1 MRWAWAAGAAAR
13 MRCHAIAE
21 LGGRDQS
28 ASWPT
33 ALERSPLTRFPA
45 AAPAP
50 PTGASTIRLSDVPTG
65 APGDRVTSG
74 GDTQS
79 WMGIRKQRGRA
90 QHMNSE
96 SPIDFELRPL
106 MSAQRVLDG
115 EIMQS
120 EALLH
125 RAQQPPIRV
134 VQADPDEAAVRD
146 VHFMIEIDVGDA
158 APDPRLRP

>member
-1 MRWAWAAGAAAR
+1 VFFTVGVENIAHLQPGAWAPDHSGGITTGEKRCGGLGLPPVLLRCDACNRRAGA
-13 MRCHAIAE
+13 
-21 LGGRDQS
+21 
-28 ASWPT
+28 SWAT
-33 ALERSPLTRFPA
+33 ALGRSPVTRFPA

-96 SPIDFELRPL
+96 SP
-106 MSAQRVLDG
+106 
-115 EIMQS
+115 
-120 EALLH
+120 
-125 RAQQPPIRV
+125 
-134 VQADPDEAAVRD
+134 
-146 VHFMIEIDVGDA
+146 
-158 APDPRLRP
+158 